1 MRTIENPGVEIREI
15 DLSFYTQ
22 LPVGTTVL
30 AVGYANQGPIDEL
43 VNVTSMTE
51 LEQIYGMPTNA
62 AERYFYHTCKQIL
75 NANGTLLTTRLPYGS
90 GNGDGYSNT
99 YSALVFPMLPWS
111 ANIDDFTGGVSAMEA
126 TDTVSVS
133 LTGLTTPNYV
143 ARSFNCYPQIS
154 AAGVTYSISDI
165 YSGSIYWNDQV
176 ALSADLTFTGNISD
190 GFVIAGSGDQSV
202 PALSSIRWS
211 GSTTPFIIDE
221 YGDVTNITLSS
232 NIATLSTLSLTLA
245 VSTAGYDL
253 TGSALPYFTDA
264 TNYYI
269 GQPYHINVTEAEY
282 QQWEQG
288 AILWKDAQTDI
299 LANGSLFNQLTSAS
313 NRDAY
318 IGNAGFIL
326 VNKAKS
332 SIDEQF
338 AGYYVT
344 LIDNSKTDKGSNY
357 DTILDVKTINSA
369 IENDSGNWLT
379 LNNDRLGFA
388 LSGTW
393 TQNPG
398 SVSEIIETI
407 PTWDFANTGKN
418 GFTDSIVMGIFKIR
432 PTIYDQETRVLDKVL
447 YETFVGS
454 FDKTRQ
460 IQDQYGRKNV
470 NFYIEDVVNNSSN
483 LMKMF
488 VNPFISDPTRNSR
501 LWWNP
506 QTGDPIKKVRVMC
519 AERNST
525 GTTQSDIL
533 SNNPAEPPPKA
544 RILFDEVTASDWM
557 SVASSIYG
565 VGDYVP
571 CNSTDQKYIGNLPI
585 KLERALRLAE
595 NYELLRV
602 DIVPEGGLGTVWTG
616 MTLDMTNWPTGA
628 TNNITFDRE
637 SEIFDDTRY
646 INGILNAHTFD
657 RDSDGLL
664 NQANGSASEAS
675 DTYETIF
682 NVFLQFCAETRKDC
696 IYIADPLRYIFV
708 QGTGNMKV
716 LDNKTLN
723 FSQHVYWPLKNLF
736 GAANSNFACTYA
748 NWLKT
753 NDAASDNLIWA
764 PPSGWLANLMIKTDT
779 NFYPWYA
786 PAGLTRG
793 ILRDV
798 VDIGVNPTNKQRDLL
813 YKIGINPIVYWPGDG
828 YIVWGQKTLQQKPSA
843 FDRIN
848 VRRLFLWIRKAVFPI
863 ARYFVFEQNTVFTR
877 KRFVNA
883 VDPILAFAKNN
894 EGVYDYLIVCDE
906 RNNTPDVI
914 DRNELVMS
922 IYIKPT
928 KVAEFI
934 LIDLIATRTGQDFNE
949 LI

>member
-30 AVGYANQGPIDEL
+30 AVGYAAQGPIDEL
-43 VNVTSMTE
+43 LNMTSMTE
-51 LEQIYGMPTNA
+51 LEQVYGMPTNA
-62 AERYFYHTCKQIL
+62 AERYFYHTCKQVIE
-75 NANGTLLTTRLPYGS
+75 ANGTLLTTRLPYGS
-90 GNGDGYSNT
+90 GSGDGYTNT

-111 ANIDDFTGGVSAMEA
+111 NDVDDYTSGVSAVPVEF
-126 TDTVSVS
+126 DSV
-133 LTGLTTPNYV
+133 TTTADDITTPDFVIKSVNFY
-143 ARSFNCYPQIS
+143 SQIS
-154 AAGVTYSISDI
+154 ASLATYSISDVI
-165 YSGSIYWNDQV
+165 SGSIYYNDTPT
-176 ALSADLTFTGNISD
+176 LSADLTIVGDITAGYTAAGTGWT
-190 GFVIAGSGDQSV
+190 GS
-202 PALSSIRWS
+202 I
-211 GSTTPFIIDE
+211 TPFIIDE
-221 YGDVTNITLSS
+221 YGDVASIS
-232 NIATLSTLSLTLA
+232 LSTSNVGVTSINLELGTLKSGFA
-245 VSTAGYDL
+245 PATAG
-253 TGSALPYFTDA
+253 SLPYFTDA

-269 GQPYHINVTEAEY
+269 GQPYHVSVTENEY

-288 AILWKDAQTDI
+288 GILWKDSQADV
-299 LANGSLFNQLTSAS
+299 LADGTLFSTLTSATE
-313 NRDAY
+313 RDSK

-332 SIDEQF
+332 AIDEQF

-344 LIDNSKTDKGSNY
+344 IIDNSKTDKGSNY
-357 DTILDVKTINSA
+357 DSILNVKTINSA
-369 IENDSGNWLT
+369 IEDNAGNWLT

-398 SVSEIIETI
+398 SVSETVETI
-407 PTWDFANTGKN
+407 PTWNFANEGKG
-418 GFTDSIVMGIFKIR
+418 GFTDSVVLGIFKIR
-432 PTIYDQETRVLDKVL
+432 PTVYNQETRVLDKTL

-454 FDKTRQ
+454 FDKTRT
-460 IQDQYGRKNV
+460 IQDQYGRDNV
-470 NFYIEDVVNNSSN
+470 NFYIEDLVNTNSN
-483 LMKMF
+483 LMHMF
-488 VNPFISDPTRNSR
+488 VNPYISDPTRNSR
-501 LWWNP
+501 LWWDP
-506 QTGDPIKKVRVMC
+506 VTGDPLKKVRVMST
-519 AERNST
+519 ARTNT

-533 SNNPAEPPPKA
+533 SVNPAEPPAKA
-544 RILFDEVTASDWM
+544 RIVFDSVTASDWM
-557 SVASSIYG
+557 SEASSMYG

-571 CNSTDQKYIGNLPI
+571 CNATDQKYIGNLPL
-585 KLERALRLAE
+585 KLERAVRLAE
-595 NYELLRV
+595 NYELIRV

-616 MTLDMTNWPTGA
+616 MTLDMANWPSGA
-628 TNNITFDRE
+628 TNNITFDRIAE
-637 SEIFDDTRY
+637 VFDDTRY

-664 NQANGSASEAS
+664 SQANGSASEAS

-682 NVFLQFCAETRKDC
+682 NIFLQFCAQTRKDC
-696 IYIADPLRYIFV
+696 LYVADPLRYIFV
-708 QGTGNMKV
+708 QGLGNMKV

-723 FSQHVYWPLKNLF
+723 YSQHIYWPIKNLF
-736 GAANSNFACTYA
+736 GAANSSYACTYA
-748 NWLKT
+748 NWLKV
-753 NDAASDNLIWA
+753 NDAASDNLVWL

-793 ILRDV
+793 ILTGV
-798 VDIGVNPTNKQRDLL
+798 VDIAVNPTNKQRDLL
-813 YKIGINPIVYWPGDG
+813 YKIGINPIVYWPGEG

-848 VRRLFLWIRKAVFPI
+848 VRRLFLWLEKAVLPL

-883 VDPILAFAKNN
+883 VDPVLAFAKNN
-894 EGVYDYLIVCDE
+894 EGVYDYLIVCDQ

-914 DRNELVMS
+914 DRNELIMD
-922 IYIKPT
+922 IYIKPV
-928 KVAEFI
+928 KVAEFL
-934 LIDLIATRTGQDFNE
+934 LINFIATRTGQDFQE